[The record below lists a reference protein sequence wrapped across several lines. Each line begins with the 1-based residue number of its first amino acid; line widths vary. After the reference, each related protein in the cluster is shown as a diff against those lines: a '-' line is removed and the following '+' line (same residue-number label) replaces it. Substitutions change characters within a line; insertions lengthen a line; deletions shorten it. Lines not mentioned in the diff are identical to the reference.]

1 MSKLDFLKNLGLEKQ
16 NSGVSTGTEWLTGNG
31 HLTESVSPADGS
43 VIAHVRTANRKDY
56 ETVISQAQ
64 ESFPEWRKIPAPQ
77 RGEIVRQIGNAV
89 REAKDDLGKISLMG
103 NGENLSG
110 RFGRGA
116 GNDRYLRFR
125 SRPFTT
131 ALWFHHAV

>member
-16 NSGVSTGTEWLTGNG
+16 NSGVSTGTEWLAGNG
-31 HLTESVSPADGS
+31 QLTESVSPVDGS

-89 REAKDDLGKISLMG
+89 REAKDDLGKLATQYVKQKTIWV
-103 NGENLSG
+103 N
-110 RFGRGA
+110 
-116 GNDRYLRFR
+116 
-125 SRPFTT
+125 
-131 ALWFHHAV
+131 

>member
-64 ESFPEWRKIPAPQ
+64 RIISGMAQNTSTAAWRNRASDWKC
-77 RGEIVRQIGNAV
+77 G
-89 REAKDDLGKISLMG
+89 
-103 NGENLSG
+103 
-110 RFGRGA
+110 
-116 GNDRYLRFR
+116 
-125 SRPFTT
+125 T
-131 ALWFHHAV
+131 